1 LAFRHLFPEII
12 GLTQQQNSMGMDGLE
27 FIELAAPDPMPPT
40 GFLSRSG
47 FSTVG
52 RHRFNDVTLYRQGR
66 INLLVSAD
74 LPSLARSF
82 VNVRASSVRANC
94 HSCLLVRPSAGPL
107 TFEFVQRI
115 DA

>member
-1 LAFRHLFPEII
+1 MAFRHLFPEII
-12 GLTQQQNSMGMDGLE
+12 GLTQQQNSMGMDSLE
-27 FIELAAPDPMPPT
+27 FIELAAPDPVPPT

-47 FSTVG
+47 FSALG

-94 HSCLLVRPSAGPL
+94 HSCLLVRPSLGRL